1 MYECLTVGIS
11 AACLPADCASLTNF
25 DSARVLTYMENVNW
39 LVLSMAVLKAWL
51 SAMKPLQLPVI
62 FALSACVFAIRRNV
76 GVTFLAHL
84 ILLFVYPVFTLAFW
98 MAMGALQSRQPLFS
112 GLRTCILNQQ

>member
-1 MYECLTVGIS
+1 
-11 AACLPADCASLTNF
+11 
-25 DSARVLTYMENVNW
+25 
-39 LVLSMAVLKAWL
+39 MAVLKAWL

-112 GLRTCILNQQ
+112 CLQTCILNQQ